1 MRHIKLLAFTL
12 LTYTNA
18 ASVDYTTNGDNW
30 GETFPDCKTGTQS
43 PIDLKTN
50 TRKVNGAGDF
60 SKFYSNIYG
69 KRVSWVPD
77 KSTN

>member
-30 GETFPDCKTGTQS
+30 GETFPDCKTGT
-43 PIDLKTN
+43 
-50 TRKVNGAGDF
+50 
-60 SKFYSNIYG
+60 
-69 KRVSWVPD
+69 
-77 KSTN
+77 